1 MAVSDLRSTPRF
13 TRQAEPQ
20 PWLTARRGDIIE
32 LAGAAVVVLLVL
44 AVVFVV
50 VRDAHSDRPEQ
61 NLPQL
66 PFAGSIDDRPAPQD
80 GWP

>member
-1 MAVSDLRSTPRF
+1 MSDLRSTPKF
-13 TRQAEPQ
+13 ARQAEPQ

-44 AVVFVV
+44 AIVFVA
-50 VRDAHSDRPEQ
+50 VRDAHSDGPEQ

-66 PFAGSIDDRPAPQD
+66 PFAGSVDDRPASQ
-80 GWP
+80 GAWP